1 MTNTNII
8 GILEKTERLEDKF
21 PEIGQEYLREF
32 RDFNIEKEGAFCGYG
47 GECRLVSACY
57 GKTCAEECKDE
68 DEKIPPEFRHDSHTE
83 LRKWFRS
90 FKSEA
95 EFEKVYQ
102 ALVRDHMA
110 EAAESER
117 LHSSTKR
124 LVRKVFDYAQ
134 KNGYEYTIFPIV
146 VEGGLYKRFAM
157 ILPDDTRI
165 PLKYSR

>member
-8 GILEKTERLEDKF
+8 GILEKAGRLEDMF
-21 PEIGQEYLREF
+21 PEIGQEYLKEF
-32 RDFNIEKEGAFCGYG
+32 RDFNIEKEVAFCRYE
-47 GECRLVSACY
+47 GECRLLSACY
-57 GKTCAEECKDE
+57 GREYDSEFGDE
-68 DEKIPPEFRHDSHTE
+68 DENIPLEFRDDNHTE
-83 LRKWFRS
+83 LRKWFKS

-102 ALVRDHMA
+102 ALVRDHLA

-124 LVRKVFDYAQ
+124 IVRKVFDYAQ
-134 KNGYEYTIFPIV
+134 KNGYESTIFPIV